1 MKWLPFW
8 SKVKQRLKNLG
19 LSLMVV
25 LGLVPPVQAEY
36 RAYLLEVYDHI
47 LQKKWDAATGFDPGH
62 YIVVHGGGN
71 RLSVLLKATWHCY
84 GDTSQYTPTCP
95 MPETRQGLFKVGD
108 QVEVTLD
115 KHMTQGWKGVVELA
129 LWRDDLKSNVYGV
142 RFGAK
147 KQMFGRY
154 FEFNLKAVNPA
165 PLAAGTPA
173 TATPAAPPLP
183 ALAPP
188 SATVQVPG
196 AGVTPAPN
204 NPAP

>member
-1 MKWLPFW
+1 
-8 SKVKQRLKNLG
+8 VKQRLKSLG
-19 LSLMVV
+19 LSLVLV
-25 LGLVPPVQAEY
+25 LGLAPAAQAEY

-47 LQKKWDAATGFDPGH
+47 LQKKWDAATGFDPSH
-62 YIVVHGGGN
+62 YIAVHGGGN

-95 MPETRQGLFKVGD
+95 MPETHQGLFKVGD

-129 LWRDDLKSNVYGV
+129 LWRDDLRANVYGV

-154 FEFNLKAVNPA
+154 FEFNLKATNP
-165 PLAAGTPA
+165 PPPAATGNPETPA
-173 TATPAAPPLP
+173 VAPALP
-183 ALAPP
+183 ALAPLN
-188 SATVQVPG
+188 ATVQAPG
-196 AGVTPAPN
+196 APAAATPTPN